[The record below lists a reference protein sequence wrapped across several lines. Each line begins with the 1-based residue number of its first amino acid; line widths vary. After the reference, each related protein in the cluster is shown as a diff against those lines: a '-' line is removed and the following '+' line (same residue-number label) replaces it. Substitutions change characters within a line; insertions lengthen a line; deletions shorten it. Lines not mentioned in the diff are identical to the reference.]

1 MFPPICT
8 DHRVFRSGIC
18 GSEVWESSLLWENA
32 KLFSKELRGFI
43 LPSAVYVSSS
53 NTWYCQSSCC
63 GSMGSVVSLEYWD
76 TGLIPSLT
84 QLVKDLAWDCNC
96 SLDLFSGQGT
106 PYAMGWKK
114 KLLIIKAF
122 INYWKQSCVPE
133 NQAPNTKSADNIPL
147 YRLISFGAHT

>member
-1 MFPPICT
+1 
-8 DHRVFRSGIC
+8 
-18 GSEVWESSLLWENA
+18 
-32 KLFSKELRGFI
+32 
-43 LPSAVYVSSS
+43 
-53 NTWYCQSSCC
+53 
-63 GSMGSVVSLEYWD
+63 MGSVVSLEYWD

-106 PYAMGWKK
+106 PYAVGWKK

-147 YRLISFGAHT
+147 YRLISFGAHTWSSFLCCFLCLLFLLGGHTQGIWKFSSQGWNPSHRCNVHRILNPVYHSGNSSISLFLIFQFRY